1 MITTIT
7 NNNKRTT
14 TTTREEHNMICNI
27 DTSESL
33 NEMIYNKYIVKRY
46 HMYSNSNSDIYY
58 ITRYKLESM
67 VCKE

>member
-1 MITTIT
+1 MIY
-7 NNNKRTT
+7 
-14 TTTREEHNMICNI
+14 NI

-33 NEMIYNKYIVKRY
+33 IEMIYNKYIVKRY

>member
-1 MITTIT
+1 MIY
-7 NNNKRTT
+7 
-14 TTTREEHNMICNI
+14 NI

-33 NEMIYNKYIVKRY
+33 IEMRYKMYIIKRY